1 MNRIDVPIGLL
12 FSSTGSYGT
21 VARTL
26 LNGAYLACEQ
36 INRCDDIGVHLEP
49 FAINPG
55 SDLAAYAPAMQAML
69 DQGIKHIV
77 GCYTSSSRKEVI
89 PLVEKWDG
97 LLWYPSHYEGFE
109 SSTGVIYTGASPNHH
124 MSPLIDYLFTNFGR
138 RAFCVGS
145 NYIWGWES
153 NRVLREGL
161 QKRGGEI
168 LAERYVPVGDTDMDN
183 VIDAIFRA
191 EPDFVFNALIGESSY
206 AFFRKFRFACA
217 ERGIDQATRFPVASC
232 NLSEPE
238 LVEIGPDAADG
249 HISSSVYFSSLPGK
263 RNSQFV
269 AAYNGAF
276 PDGPVVSAEAEA
288 AFIAVSLLANTIAA
302 AGSAEVNS
310 VKRSV
315 VLQSFDAPQG
325 RIMIDPETLHA
336 YLTPRIGRS
345 RSDYMFDV
353 LVEARQPVRPDP
365 YMIRSSAAL
374 EPLQRQSLVRIVS

>member
-1 MNRIDVPIGLL
+1 MNRTNVPIGLL

-26 LNGAYLACEQ
+26 LNGANLACEQ
-36 INRCDDIGVHLEP
+36 INRRDDIGVRLEP

-55 SDLAAYAPAMQAML
+55 SDLAAYAPAMQIML
-69 DQGIKHIV
+69 DRGIKHIV

-89 PLVEKWDG
+89 PLIEKCDG

-109 SSTGVIYTGASPNHH
+109 SSTGVVYTGASPNHH

-153 NRVLREGL
+153 NRILREGL
-161 QKRGGEI
+161 QKRGGGI
-168 LAERYVPVGDTDMDN
+168 LAERYIPVGDTDVDS

-191 EPDFVFNALIGESSY
+191 EPDFVFSALIGESSY
-206 AFFRKFRFACA
+206 AFFRKFRAACA
-217 ERGIDQATRFPVASC
+217 EKGIDQVARFPIASC

-238 LVEIGPDAADG
+238 LVEIGSDAADG
-249 HISSSVYFSSLPGK
+249 HISSSVYFSSLPGD
-263 RNSQFV
+263 RNDQFV
-269 AAYNGAF
+269 TAYNDAF

-288 AFIAVSLLANTIAA
+288 AFIAVSILANAVEA
-302 AGSAEVNS
+302 AGCADVNS

-315 VLQSFDAPQG
+315 VLQKFDAPQG
-325 RIMIDPETLHA
+325 CVMIDPETLHA

-345 RSDYMFDV
+345 RSDCTFDV
-353 LVEARQPVRPDP
+353 IVHAHKPVRPDP
-365 YMIRSSAAL
+365 YMIRSSPSL
-374 EPLQRQSLVRIVS
+374 EPVQRQSLVRIVS